1 MASVASSLHL
11 SSILS
16 RSLTACELQPQIN
29 GDCIYEVQ
37 MLRHNGVNMLVAGLY
52 EG

>member
-37 MLRHNGVNMLVAGLY
+37 MLRLNGVNNACCGII
-52 EG
+52 